1 MKPGDAVV
9 IDRDGLDQVISGLRT
24 RGYRT
29 IGPVVRDGAVM
40 LGEIRGTA
48 GLPVGWHDTQAPG
61 SYALRHSDDEELF
74 GWAVG
79 PQSMKSEAFP
89 PKSILWRASTEGTA
103 VTIVDHEDEPART
116 ALVGAR
122 PCELAAMAVL
132 DRVLAHSPTPDPL
145 YVGRRAGTFVLVADC
160 GSPSGTCFCDSM
172 GTGPA
177 AQEGFDLAVTEV
189 LEGEHRFVVRVGSE
203 EGAEVLAE
211 VPHRDSTEI
220 DAAACSAVVEAAVQQ
235 MGRKL
240 DTVGLPQL
248 LARNIDSPHWEVV
261 ADRCLACGNCTL
273 VCPTCF
279 CSTVSD
285 TTDLAGTVERTRTWA
300 SCFDLQHSYLHGGS
314 VRVSTASRYR
324 QWMTHKLS
332 TWHDQFGTSGC
343 VGCGRCIAWCPVG
356 IDITAEAAAIR
367 EADRNGDIE
376 QGGL

>member
-1 MKPGDAVV
+1 
-9 IDRDGLDQVISGLRT
+9 LDQVICGLRT

-40 LGEIRGTA
+40 LGEIRGTTD
-48 GLPVGWHDTQAPG
+48 LPVGWHDTQAPG
-61 SYALRHSDDEELF
+61 SYALHQRDDEELF

-89 PKSILWRASTEGTA
+89 AKSVLWRASLDGTA
-103 VTIVDHEDEPART
+103 VTVEDHRDEPVRT

-132 DRVLAHSPTPDPL
+132 DRVLSASPTPDPL

-177 AQEGFDLAVTEV
+177 AEEGFDLAVTEV
-189 LEGEHRFVVRVGSE
+189 LEGEHRFVVRIGSA
-203 EGAEVLAE
+203 EGAELLAGI
-211 VPHRDSTEI
+211 PHRDSSADD
-220 DAAACSAVVEAAVQQ
+220 DAARSAVIETAVAQ

-248 LARNIDSPHWEVV
+248 LARNIDSPHWELV

-279 CSTVSD
+279 CSTVTD
-285 TTDLAGTVERTRTWA
+285 TTDLAGTVERTRSWA
-300 SCFDLQHSYLHGGS
+300 SCFDLQHSYLHGGP

-367 EADRNGDIE
+367 AGDRNGDTE